1 MLELG
6 FGLNFHDLYSCAGLR
21 RIDAAFGAWIEHADA
36 ALAAR
41 LAAARAD
48 PAALTRLQESELLI
62 ALAPHLEDW
71 LALLFGIEREVAA
84 LQAAQQELAPL
95 FACKRQVVQRKAMN
109 KYKAVEAATFDGAA
123 LRAALEQKIGE
134 RLTTQGGELAF
145 ALKVGEWAAAGE
157 SEDAA
162 HADDIDLA
170 LRYAAWAAHTPEGKA
185 LHKAGV
191 LFKAPRKLDYMRL
204 VPVERETRDG
214 VDRLALSES
223 HTRRREGFALTD
235 AGTDLVGALDQAHYC
250 IWC

>member
-6 FGLNFHDLYSCAGLR
+6 FGLTFHDLYSCAGLR
-21 RIDAAFGAWIEHADA
+21 RIDAGFGAWIEHADA

-109 KYKAVEAATFDGAA
+109 KYKAVEAATFGGTA
-123 LRAALEQKIGE
+123 LRATLEQKIGE
-134 RLTTQGGELAF
+134 RLATQRGGLAFGLEGGE
-145 ALKVGEWAAAGE
+145 GGAG
-157 SEDAA
+157 
-162 HADDIDLA
+162 
-170 LRYAAWAAHTPEGKA
+170 
-185 LHKAGV
+185 
-191 LFKAPRKLDYMRL
+191 
-204 VPVERETRDG
+204 
-214 VDRLALSES
+214 
-223 HTRRREGFALTD
+223 
-235 AGTDLVGALDQAHYC
+235 
-250 IWC
+250 

>member
-21 RIDAAFGAWIEHADA
+21 RIDAAFGAWLEHADA

-84 LQAAQQELAPL
+84 LQTAQHELAPL

-109 KYKAVEAATFDGAA
+109 KYKADEAETFDGAA
-123 LRAALEQKIGE
+123 LRARLEERFGE
-134 RLTTQGGELAF
+134 PLVGLRGELAF
-145 ALKVGEWAAAGE
+145 AKNVGEWGRDE
-157 SEDAA
+157 AA
-162 HADDIDLA
+162 HGDDI
-170 LRYAAWAAHTPEGKA
+170 
-185 LHKAGV
+185 
-191 LFKAPRKLDYMRL
+191 
-204 VPVERETRDG
+204 
-214 VDRLALSES
+214 
-223 HTRRREGFALTD
+223 
-235 AGTDLVGALDQAHYC
+235 
-250 IWC
+250 